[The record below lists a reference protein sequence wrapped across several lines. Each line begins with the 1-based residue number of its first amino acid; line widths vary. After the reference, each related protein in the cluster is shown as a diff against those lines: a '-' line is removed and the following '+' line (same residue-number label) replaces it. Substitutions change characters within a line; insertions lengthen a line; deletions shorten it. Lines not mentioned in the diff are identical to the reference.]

1 MRRLL
6 CIVLAVIMVASLT
19 VVAVNAADVNAAPAG
34 AGTLKVTHKSAMSDA
49 SVTKEY
55 AVGET
60 FTAYVFLNTSAI
72 STESGVSSLKEE
84 QFYDADKLE
93 VAEEYYDDPE
103 SAIYGQ
109 VKNMSQVIPILSTAS
124 SVVSVH
130 TPGVVSCNGSK
141 ASMEGYPFFSDDSAL
156 LVVRY
161 TVKAAG
167 ETELTNKYT
176 TLALSDFDMTR
187 VVVKGNILDDRFTSP
202 VDLSEPAPA
211 PAGST
216 LSGSVTSYLPAK
228 NNEVT
233 VELLQNDAVIDTFT
247 EVNAASYSF
256 ADVAD
261 GDYVI
266 RVSKADHVTRKYE
279 VTVSGDTVQNV
290 KIHLL
295 GDINGDGKV
304 NTRDF
309 GMAYAHAQKLENS
322 TLTGYALDC
331 ADVVRHDG
339 KVTSADASRINAH
352 VQKSDPLW
360 TAE

>member
-6 CIVLAVIMVASLT
+6 CIVMAVLMVASLT

-34 AGTLKVTHKSAMSDA
+34 AGTLKVTHKSAKGND

-60 FTAYVFLNTSAI
+60 FTAYVYLNTSAI
-72 STESGVSSLKEE
+72 STESGVSSIKEE
-84 QFYDADKLE
+84 QSYDPDKLE
-93 VAEEYYDDPE
+93 VAEEYYDNPE
-103 SAIYGQ
+103 SPIYGQ

-141 ASMEGYPFFSDDSAL
+141 AGMDGFPFFSDDSKL

-167 ETELTNKYT
+167 ETEITNNYV
-176 TLALSDFDMTR
+176 TLALSDFDLTR
-187 VVVKGNILDDRFTSP
+187 VVVRGNILDDRFTSP

-216 LSGSVTSYLPAK
+216 LSGSVTSFLPAK
-228 NNEVT
+228 NNAVT
-233 VELLQNDAVIDTFT
+233 VELLQNNAVIDTFT

-256 ADVAD
+256 ANVAD
-261 GDYVI
+261 GNYVV
-266 RVSKADHVTRKYE
+266 RVSKADHVTRDYE
-279 VTVSGDTVQNV
+279 VTVSGDTTQNV
-290 KIHLL
+290 KIHPK
-295 GDINGDGKV
+295 GDISGDGRITSK
-304 NTRDF
+304 DF
-309 GMAYAHAQKLENS
+309 AMAYAHAQKLD
-322 TLTGYALDC
+322 TLTGYALKC
-331 ADVVRHDG
+331 GDVVKNDG
-339 KVTSADASRINAH
+339 LVKTADAARIYAH
-352 VQKSDPLW
+352 AQKLDLLW